1 MTALKYSDNEPMTAY
16 LFRPKD
22 PLAALSHFIGFL
34 AAIALT
40 PVLLIRA
47 AASDVSL
54 LGMSIFLWSAILLY
68 GASSAWHSFDISPR
82 INLVL
87 KRLDHLS
94 IFLLI
99 AGSYTPFCLDAIGG
113 TKGTVILVAVW
124 SLALIGMVIKYF
136 AIYCPRW
143 VSSVIY
149 IGMGWIALFSLP
161 ELFAGLGTKGF
172 LWLLAGGLS
181 YTVGG
186 IIYGLKIDLFRGR
199 HPAFG
204 NHELFHLFV
213 LGGTLC
219 HYLCL
224 YFFVCI

>member
-1 MTALKYSDNEPMTAY
+1 MTALKYSAANKDTLY

-47 AASDVSL
+47 ASSDVSL
-54 LGMSIFLWSAILLY
+54 LGMSVFLWSAILLY

-99 AGSYTPFCLDAIGG
+99 AGSYTPFCLEVIPGL
-113 TKGTVILVAVW
+113 KGKVILIAVW
-124 SLALIGMVIKYF
+124 TLAVLGMAIKYF

-143 VSSVIY
+143 VSSLIY
-149 IGMGWIALFSLP
+149 IGMGWVALFSLP
-161 ELFAGLGTKGF
+161 ELFSGLGLRGF
-172 LWLLAGGLS
+172 LWLLSGGIS
-181 YTVGG
+181 YTIGG
-186 IIYGLKIDLFRGR
+186 IIYGLKIDLFHGR